1 VHQKRVRS
9 ERVTKAQGYG
19 KASGQSPPSPPFSIG
34 NGAKRSYD
42 YGAGGNEK
50 GRGWSEATFPAL

>member
-1 VHQKRVRS
+1 MGRRRVSR
-9 ERVTKAQGYG
+9 RPQA
-19 KASGQSPPSPPFSIG
+19 PFSIG